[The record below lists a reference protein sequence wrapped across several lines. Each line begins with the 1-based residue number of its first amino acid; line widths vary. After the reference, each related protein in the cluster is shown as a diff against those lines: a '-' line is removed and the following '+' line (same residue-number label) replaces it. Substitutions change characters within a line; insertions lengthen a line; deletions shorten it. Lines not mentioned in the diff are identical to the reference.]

1 MPRIAIFQFS
11 GTGNTYFV
19 AKAICE
25 AIRKTDRCDL
35 FAVENHLADADRL
48 IERYDIIGLGY
59 PIYGSSL
66 PLIVFRFIEA
76 LSTHQKKAFTFCTQL
91 LFSGD
96 GAAYGARQL
105 EKKGFVVLWQE
116 HFRMPNNITD
126 LRLLERKK
134 PYDFDRIARYVD
146 RRASRFV
153 SLILSG
159 REHRRGSNVGSLLL
173 GLLQRV
179 PFEAMDPAVLSE
191 AVRIDQDRCVRC
203 GECVALCP
211 VSNLRRIQDEIIP
224 QKRCT
229 LCYRCVNHCPTQAI
243 RLATGS
249 YVKFPYHGPKS
260 AFSIKT
266 VQEDDRYSD
275 SPSDD
280 PST

>member
-1 MPRIAIFQFS
+1 MPKIAIFQFS

-19 AKAICE
+19 AKTICE
-25 AIRKTDRCDL
+25 ALRKTDRCDL
-35 FAVENHLADADRL
+35 FALENHLDDADRL

-66 PLIVFRFIEA
+66 PPIVFRFIET
-76 LSTHQKKAFTFCTQL
+76 LSAHQKKAFTFCTQL

-126 LRLLERKK
+126 LRMLDRKK
-134 PYDFDRIARYVD
+134 PYDFARIARAVD
-146 RRASRFV
+146 RRASRFAN
-153 SLILSG
+153 LILTG
-159 REHRRGSNVGSLLL
+159 REHRKGSNFGSLLL

-179 PFEAMDPAVLSE
+179 PFEAMDPAVLTQAVKIDSE
-191 AVRIDQDRCVRC
+191 RCVRC
-203 GECVALCP
+203 GICVDLCP
-211 VSNLRRIQDEIIP
+211 VSNLRQTQDRIIP

-243 RLATGS
+243 RIAAKS
-249 YVKFPYHGPKS
+249 YVKYPYHGP
-260 AFSIKT
+260 T
-266 VQEDDRYSD
+266 SD
-275 SPSDD
+275 LAIETIRTDD
-280 PST
+280 PDRIHS